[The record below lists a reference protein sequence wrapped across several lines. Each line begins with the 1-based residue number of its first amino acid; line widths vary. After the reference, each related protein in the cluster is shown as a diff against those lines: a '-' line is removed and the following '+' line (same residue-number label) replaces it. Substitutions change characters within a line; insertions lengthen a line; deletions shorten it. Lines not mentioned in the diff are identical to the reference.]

1 MKIRFKAPSGAG
13 SVEVHDASTVKELV
27 EAIKLA
33 TNYGD
38 VTVKYGWPP
47 KALTAEQAE
56 LSAQSLGLHR
66 ENLTVVPVEND
77 STTSSQNTQP
87 TPEPTTTAGT
97 AAITTTTT
105 IPAAALPG
113 LQTPSSGKEKS
124 TTTTKG
130 IKDQNISVPMP
141 ETGSTL
147 VLRVMP
153 DDNSCLFTAVGGAL
167 RGLRSDPSETFT
179 PDALRRLV
187 VEHIRAHPEK
197 YSAVILGK
205 SPGAYCAGML
215 RPDTWGGE
223 IELAIV
229 SEIFRLE
236 IDVIDVKTGTV
247 YRVGEGNGYPLRC
260 VLVYSNVH
268 YDRVAEIFVEG
279 QEEVD
284 FDVTRWAADESSDHI
299 IVHAQEMC
307 RKLKEEHHYYTDTSD
322 FVVMCNE
329 CGWIG
334 QGQTALAKHSLS
346 TGHSDISEI
355 KDTAA

>member
-1 MKIRFKAPSGAG
+1 MKIRFKAPSGG
-13 SVEVHDASTVKELV
+13 GTLDLDDVSTVDQLLES
-27 EAIKLA
+27 IKSS
-33 TNYGD
+33 TGFTD

-47 KALTAEQAE
+47 KALSADQAQ

-66 ENLTVVPVEND
+66 ESLTVVPKED
-77 STTSSQNTQP
+77 ASAAAAQNTP
-87 TPEPTTTAGT
+87 AIPEPAVATTTP
-97 AAITTTTT
+97 
-105 IPAAALPG
+105 PAAALPSHQSS
-113 LQTPSSGKEKS
+113 LPSKKKS
-124 TTTTKG
+124 KGQG
-130 IKDQNISVPMP
+130 IKDQNISVAMP

-167 RGLRSDPSETFT
+167 RGLRTGPDESFT
-179 PDALRRLV
+179 ADSLRRLV
-187 VEHIRAHPEK
+187 VEHIRANPDK

-205 SPGAYCAGML
+205 KPESYCANML

-223 IELAIV
+223 IELAII
-229 SEIFRLE
+229 SEVFQLE
-236 IDVIDVKTGTV
+236 ICVIDVKTGTV
-247 YRVGEGNGYPLRC
+247 YRVGEGNGYPMRC

-279 QEEVD
+279 QEVME

-299 IVHAQEMC
+299 IAHAQEMC

-322 FVVMCNE
+322 FVIMCNE
-329 CGWIG
+329 CGWVG

-355 KDTAA
+355 KDTGA

>member
-1 MKIRFKAPSGAG
+1 MRFRFKAPSGG
-13 SVEVHDASTVKELV
+13 GTVELGDGSTVHELV
-27 EAIKLA
+27 EAIKSA
-33 TNYGD
+33 TGLTD

-66 ENLTVVPVEND
+66 ENLTVVPVENG
-77 STTSSQNTQP
+77 STAASQTTQP
-87 TPEPTTTAGT
+87 TPEPA
-97 AAITTTTT
+97 TTTTT
-105 IPAAALPG
+105 PAAALPG
-113 LQTPSSGKEKS
+113 LESSSSGKQKS
-124 TTTTKG
+124 TKTKG
-130 IKDQNISVPMP
+130 IKDQNISVSMP

-167 RGLRSDPSETFT
+167 RGLRSDPSEIFT

-187 VEHIRAHPEK
+187 VDHIRAHPEK

-205 SPGAYCAGML
+205 SPDAYCAGML

-229 SEIFRLE
+229 SEIFHLE

-279 QEEVD
+279 QEEME

-299 IVHAQEMC
+299 IAHAQEMC
-307 RKLKEEHHYYTDTSD
+307 RKLKEDHHYYTDTSD

-334 QGQTALAKHSLS
+334 QGQKALAEHSLS
-346 TGHSDISEI
+346 TRHSDISEI